1 VAIRFLAF
9 LVAIRF
15 LAFLVAIRFLV
26 LLHGQAMGG
35 WLPD

>member
-26 LLHGQAMGG
+26 LLHGQAHGS
-35 WLPD
+35 LAA

>member
-15 LAFLVAIRFLV
+15 LAFLVAVRFLV
-26 LLHGQAMGG
+26 LLHGQGHGSLAA
-35 WLPD
+35 